1 MKQNKKIVITI
12 IAVLALMTAALAL
25 LHFGTREQVAAGT
38 LLISHGEEST
48 NIEIGRLPTT
58 AVTGVIVNGKG
69 EEKPVD
75 TQGVPLSEVLLEAGL
90 DPAGVNT
97 VTVTADDEF
106 SAELSAGE
114 VNAEGKA
121 YLAAEED
128 GSLTLIVFGDPNAKR
143 NVRNVVKLNVE

>member
-1 MKQNKKIVITI
+1 MKQNKIVKII
-12 IAVLALMTAALAL
+12 IAVLALVTAGLAL
-25 LHFGTREQVAAGT
+25 LHFCTREQVPGGT
-38 LLISHGEEST
+38 LLISHGEESS
-48 NIEIGRLPTT
+48 NIDISRLPTT

-75 TQGVPLSEVLLEAGL
+75 AQGIPVSAVLLEAGL
-90 DPAGVNT
+90 DPAGIST

-106 SAELSAGE
+106 SAELSAGD
-114 VNAEGKA
+114 VNAAGKA

-143 NVRNVVKLNVE
+143 NVRNVVRLDVE